1 MSLKRRKISP
11 ATGRSENVCCA
22 FQPMSGCEALGVF
35 SPQRFIFFAVTTLSS
50 FLAQASSVVVDANHG
65 SI

>member
-1 MSLKRRKISP
+1 M
-11 ATGRSENVCCA
+11 
-22 FQPMSGCEALGVF
+22 
-35 SPQRFIFFAVTTLSS
+35 VTTLSS